1 MFLVVMELTFILL
14 LIVFMVSQV
23 FIPLFMGV
31 PLFPI
36 FRKERKLRET
46 LEEECQKT
54 VEHEIKEEI
63 KQERGKRT

>member
-1 MFLVVMELTFILL
+1 
-14 LIVFMVSQV
+14 MVSQV